1 MKHHSTQSATSI
13 PASPE
18 EEVDRRSTR
27 YLIMMGIRVACFALA
42 VVVHPYSWYTWLFLI
57 AAVVLP
63 YIAVVLANVGQESKT
78 PTAIDPER
86 ALPATPTADPH
97 PHTGPSVI
105 RVTETTRSLPQGG
118 DAVTHDGDAPREEPD
133 RHESDTAG

>member
-42 VVVHPYSWYTWLFLI
+42 VLVHPYSWYTWLFLI

-78 PTAIDPER
+78 PNAVVPEQ
-86 ALPATPTADPH
+86 ALPATPTPDPH

-105 RVTETTRSLPQGG
+105 RVTESTRSLPHT
-118 DAVTHDGDAPREEPD
+118 AEPAAADGDTPPEPPDQRE
-133 RHESDTAG
+133 SGSAG

>member
-1 MKHHSTQSATSI
+1 MKHHSIQSATSL
-13 PASPE
+13 PASPDD
-18 EEVDRRSTR
+18 EVDRRSTR

-42 VVVHPYSWYTWLFLI
+42 VLVHPYSWYTWLFLI

-86 ALPATPTADPH
+86 ALPASPTTAPPTPTS
-97 PHTGPSVI
+97 TVI
-105 RVTETTRSLPQGG
+105 RVTESTRQIQNPPDGPPTPHESR
-118 DAVTHDGDAPREEPD
+118 DDGDNA
-133 RHESDTAG
+133 A